1 MEALRSIF
9 MSDFIINFDVAVYKF
24 FESIV
29 SPVLD
34 VIVTFITYLGDNG
47 IFWIALSLILLIP
60 KKTRKLG
67 VYVAGGLL
75 MATIINN
82 LGLKELFARVRPFN
96 FDGWPESYQYVYP
109 DLVAKPGSLSFPSGH
124 TSTSIGAALP
134 FLMKANKK
142 VGIPIFIVAIL
153 IGLSRI
159 YVHVHYPSDV
169 LAGMV
174 VGIIAGLLAV
184 LLLDKVFF
192 PKVVPAIEKK
202 LKKEIF

>member
-1 MEALRSIF
+1 MEALRGIF

-34 VIVTFITYLGDNG
+34 VVVTFITYLGDNG

-75 MATIINN
+75 MATVINN

-142 VGIPIFIVAIL
+142 AGIPIFIVAIL

-159 YVHVHYPSDV
+159 YVHVHYPTDV
-169 LAGMV
+169 LAGMI
-174 VGIIAGLLAV
+174 VGVIAGLLAV